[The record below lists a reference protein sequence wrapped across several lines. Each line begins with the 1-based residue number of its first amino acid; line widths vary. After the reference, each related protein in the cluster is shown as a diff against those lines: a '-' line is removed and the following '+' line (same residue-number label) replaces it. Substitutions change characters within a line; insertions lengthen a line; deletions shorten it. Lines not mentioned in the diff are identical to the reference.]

1 MQQQSSLGTA
11 RDYNNLD
18 DPHSLLG
25 RLQNIETSFRLDIR
39 AKERTDWFY
48 LCVCVVLCCAVVL
61 CCVVLCCVVLCCV
74 VLCVCVRERERERER
89 ETERDRE
96 RQRQRQR
103 ERERERVC
111 FVCVCVC
118 THTRNFCTGCC
129 SHFLIFCIKLNI
141 MLLVLFHTFF
151 VLYTDW

>member
-48 LCVCVVLCCAVVL
+48 LCVLCCAVVL

-74 VLCVCVRERERERER
+74 VC
-89 ETERDRE
+89 
-96 RQRQRQR
+96 
-103 ERERERVC
+103 
-111 FVCVCVC
+111 VCVCV
-118 THTRNFCTGCC
+118 
-129 SHFLIFCIKLNI
+129 
-141 MLLVLFHTFF
+141 
-151 VLYTDW
+151 